1 MAITVNV
8 TDKEGNIRYTVTAD
22 AKDLTAGKKL
32 SVVVVDKKTG
42 AYKLVNAKTYTV
54 GKDGTLHVNL
64 AAGSDYRMLSAAEIK
79 NVEKAVL
86 KTVAVKKTTAASIKE
101 GKNTKIQLSSKLD
114 LDNVKKITYTSG
126 KKSVAVVDKNGKITA
141 KKKGTV
147 TIKAKVT
154 LKNGKTKTVSMKI
167 KVK

>member
-1 MAITVNV
+1 MTKDTAGKVTEASAEVTGTKAEISADMVSRIVEAAGTDHVAITANV

-22 AKDLTAGKKL
+22 AKDLTAGNKL

-86 KTVAVKKTTAASIKE
+86 KTGPVKTTTASIK
-101 GKNTKIQLSSKLD
+101 
-114 LDNVKKITYTSG
+114 
-126 KKSVAVVDKNGKITA
+126 A
-141 KKKGTV
+141 
-147 TIKAKVT
+147 
-154 LKNGKTKTVSMKI
+154 
-167 KVK
+167 

>member
-1 MAITVNV
+1 MKNSR
-8 TDKEGNIRYTVTAD
+8 KEGNIRYTVTAD

-86 KTVAVKKTTAASIKE
+86 KTVAVKKTTASIKA

-126 KKSVAVVDKNGKITA
+126 KKSVAAVDKNGKITA

>member
-1 MAITVNV
+1 MVSRIVEAAGTDHVAITANV

-22 AKDLTAGKKL
+22 AKDLT
-32 SVVVVDKKTG
+32 
-42 AYKLVNAKTYTV
+42 
-54 GKDGTLHVNL
+54 
-64 AAGSDYRMLSAAEIK
+64 AGSDYRMLSAAEIK

-86 KTVAVKKTTAASIKE
+86 KTVAVKKTTASIKA

-126 KKSVAVVDKNGKITA
+126 KKSVAAVDKNGKITA

>member
-1 MAITVNV
+1 MEAAGTDHVAITANV

-22 AKDLTAGKKL
+22 AKDLTAGNKL

-79 NVEKAVL
+79 KC
-86 KTVAVKKTTAASIKE
+86 
-101 GKNTKIQLSSKLD
+101 GK
-114 LDNVKKITYTSG
+114 SG
-126 KKSVAVVDKNGKITA
+126 FKNGCC
-141 KKKGTV
+141 KKRRQLPSKRER
-147 TIKAKVT
+147 IQRY
-154 LKNGKTKTVSMKI
+154 S
-167 KVK
+167 